1 MAFTRDIVITGFGV
15 VSPIGI
21 GLAPF
26 RASLESGQSG
36 IREITRFD
44 VNYLHVNFGGE
55 LLDFDGKDYVKPRK
69 AIKLMARPLQTSFA
83 AAELA
88 VAHSGLAPNSIPPDR
103 FGVVLGSEMMYL
115 EVDELIESYR
125 TCVADF
131 QMQWGKWYPAA
142 AENLNPL
149 WMLRYLP
156 NMPACH
162 IGIAH
167 DARAHNNTIACG
179 DASPLLAIGEAMHAI
194 ERGHAD
200 VMIAGGVGQRINLNP
215 LIRRIGNDLSQRR
228 DNPMAASRPFDADR
242 DGQVNGEGSA
252 IFVLETREHA
262 EQRGA
267 KIFARLVGFG
277 SSFQTPVGGTMA
289 PDGVAHSIRA
299 ALQSAGLNA
308 ADIGHVNAHGLSTVP
323 DDITEAT
330 AIRSILGDVP
340 VTALK
345 SYFGNL
351 GAGGGA
357 VELAGSLLDL
367 AAGIVPRTL
376 NYERPDPRCPVNV
389 VHGQP
394 LTGCKP
400 VVLKLSQS
408 STGQTA
414 ALVVAAS

>member
-1 MAFTRDIVITGFGV
+1 
-15 VSPIGI
+15 
-21 GLAPF
+21 
-26 RASLESGQSG
+26 
-36 IREITRFD
+36 
-44 VNYLHVNFGGE
+44 
-55 LLDFDGKDYVKPRK
+55 
-69 AIKLMARPLQTSFA
+69 
-83 AAELA
+83 
-88 VAHSGLAPNSIPPDR
+88 
-103 FGVVLGSEMMYL
+103 
-115 EVDELIESYR
+115 
-125 TCVADF
+125 
-131 QMQWGKWYPAA
+131 
-142 AENLNPL
+142 
-149 WMLRYLP
+149 
-156 NMPACH
+156 
-162 IGIAH
+162 
-167 DARAHNNTIACG
+167 
-179 DASPLLAIGEAMHAI
+179 
-194 ERGHAD
+194 
-200 VMIAGGVGQRINLNP
+200 
-215 LIRRIGNDLSQRR
+215 
-228 DNPMAASRPFDADR
+228 
-242 DGQVNGEGSA
+242 
-252 IFVLETREHA
+252 
-262 EQRGA
+262 
-267 KIFARLVGFG
+267 
-277 SSFQTPVGGTMA
+277 MA